1 MLLSTWLIAFGL
13 ATLPPPDPALAE
25 PTSLAEYRATLA
37 EQQAAGPTDDLV
49 VLVDRAEELDQA
61 IRHAMISL
69 WFHRNDPAYADLTE
83 TVRSEMV
90 AQDLSH
96 VALVRAVVEDGSWLD
111 PNLYP
116 DRFRSNVW
124 LIAQHSPDPAFM
136 ALVLSQIE
144 PLALAGQFDRR
155 EYAMMYDRVAG
166 NEGRPQRYGTQ
177 MRCIDGTTQTGPLED
192 PENVNALRA
201 AMGFEVVRIE
211 DAIANANRFPC
222 E

>member
-1 MLLSTWLIAFGL
+1 MLALLLTALGF

-25 PTSLAEYRATLA
+25 PTTLTEYRAIFSR
-37 EQQAAGPTDDLV
+37 QQAAEPTDDLV

-61 IRHAMISL
+61 IRHAAISL
-69 WFHRNDPAYADLTE
+69 WFQRDDPAYADLTE
-83 TVRSEMV
+83 AVRSEMV
-90 AQDLSH
+90 AHDLER

-111 PNLYP
+111 EDTYP

-124 LIAQHSPDPAFM
+124 LIAQHSPDHAFM

-144 PLALAGQFDRR
+144 PLALVGRFDRR

-177 MRCIDGTTQTGPLED
+177 MRCIDGTMQPGPLED

-222 E
+222 D